1 MTNIMKHHILLIVIA
16 LIMGIAMRVEAK
28 PVDKIS
34 SANLATRILN
44 KAVLD
49 VTPEQFTGCY
59 LYVGADGKGF
69 VLLAADD
76 RVRPV
81 LAYSMNGE
89 WPMESDNQASVQ
101 LPAHVAA
108 WINGY
113 QREMASVIEA
123 GAAPSEKVKEEWKR
137 WETAVS
143 QGKNTTSV
151 APLLTSRWS
160 QNPPYNN
167 HCPYDAASSSHAV
180 TGCVATAMSQV
191 MRYWQWPEVGYS
203 SHSYTWSSYGT
214 ISANFD
220 STYYHWDLMPDTLS
234 FANSS
239 EEIDAVATLMYHAG
253 VAVEMMYSPNGSGA
267 YSFSTGEL
275 DFPSAENA
283 LKTYFR
289 YNPMLV
295 SHHKGEY
302 SDTEWDAMMR
312 AELDAGRPVL
322 YGAAEPYMRSGHAF
336 VIDGYDNMGMFHVN
350 WGWGGR
356 LDAWYTIDSLA
367 PGAGSL
373 GGTPYYRFT
382 GTADALFEVYP
393 YTNPSNTPSTVSLV
407 SNNTSLG
414 TVTGSGVYQPYDTVN
429 VEAQAAEGCRYLR
442 MASGNHNIPFSFLAL
457 GQDYIDTAI
466 FERITGNVVGYCYDT
481 YAEDQPYS
489 EAGVLEWGIRIPAV
503 MRQGEKLSAV
513 QLYYLAPGDHT
524 VSIYEGE
531 NLDGAN
537 PVYIK
542 NFTLSGGQQGWRT
555 LELDSAL
562 TFDPDQTIWITICYV
577 ATSVWDSPV
586 AASTYCGNPDGSW
599 YRFSSSCT
607 SWGIYHPI
615 GGYYTWMLRAV
626 LGDNVGVNDIDEE
639 PIRVY
644 SRDGRI
650 VVEGSAEKIQVFDMA
665 GRNLRNESLP
675 TGVYLVKV
683 GNHSVRKVMVVR

>member
-1 MTNIMKHHILLIVIA
+1 MKHHFLFLVIA
-16 LIMGIAMRVEAK
+16 LIMGLAIRVEAK
-28 PVDKIS
+28 PVDKTTT
-34 SANLATRILN
+34 ANLATRILN
-44 KAVLD
+44 KAVVD
-49 VTPEQFTGCY
+49 ATPEQFTGCH

-81 LAYSMNGE
+81 LAYSLNGE
-89 WPMESDNQASVQ
+89 WPMESDNHASAQ
-101 LPAHVAA
+101 LPAHVVA

-137 WETAVS
+137 WETGVS

-167 HCPYDAASSSHAV
+167 HCPYDAASSTHAV

-203 SHSYTWSSYGT
+203 SHSYTWSSYGAL
-214 ISANFD
+214 SANFD
-220 STYYHWDLMPDTLS
+220 STYYHWSLMPDTLTS
-234 FANSS
+234 ANSS
-239 EEIDAVATLMYHAG
+239 EEIDAVATLVYHAG
-253 VAVEMMYSPNGSGA
+253 VAVEMMYSPSGSGA

-393 YTNPSNTPSTVSLV
+393 YTNPSNTPSTVNLV

-442 MASGNHNIPFSFLAL
+442 MASGNHNMPFSFLAL
-457 GQDYIDTAI
+457 GQNYTDTAI

-481 YAEDQPYS
+481 YAEDQPYG

-513 QLYYLAPGDHT
+513 QLYYLASGDHIIT
-524 VSIYEGE
+524 IYEGDDI
-531 NLDGAN
+531 NSAN
-537 PVYIK
+537 AVYAKI
-542 NFTLSGGQQGWRT
+542 FTLSGAQGWRT

-562 TFDPDQTIWITICYV
+562 TFAPDQTIWITVCYI

-599 YRFSSSCT
+599 YRFSASCS

-626 LGDNVGVNDIDEE
+626 LGDNVGVNDIAEE

-650 VVEGSAEKIQVFDMA
+650 VVEGSAEKFQVFDMA